1 LSDTDLEPDQE
12 PLGPEAAGLETAGL
26 ETIGMAPSVPADPG
40 PEPAAALKARR
51 VQSGIA
57 TADAV
62 LSAHVAGNAELFPQI
77 MALHVPP
84 GAVVADVTFGGGV
97 FWRRVPPGLYRVTAS
112 DLATGT
118 DCRALPYADGSMDAV
133 VLDPPYMEGLLRA
146 KADTRGGLGSHAAL
160 RSAYSSG
167 REVAG
172 AASGRWHQA
181 VLDLYLE
188 ACGEA
193 RRVLRDH
200 GILIVK
206 CQDEVSANR
215 QELTHV
221 QIVCGLADLGFYARD
236 LFVLVRPNRPNVARL
251 LRQVHARKNHSYF
264 LVFQKVPDGEKVARY
279 RTRDLRIAPPGAGGA

>member
-1 LSDTDLEPDQE
+1 MSEAEGAEPE
-12 PLGPEAAGLETAGL
+12 
-26 ETIGMAPSVPADPG
+26 
-40 PEPAAALKARR
+40 PEPAAAKPRR

-57 TADAV
+57 TAAVV
-62 LSAHVAGNAELFPQI
+62 LSAHASGNAELFPQV

-97 FWRRVPPGLYRVTAS
+97 FWRRVPPGLYRLLPT

-118 DCRALPYADGSMDAV
+118 DCRALPYADGAIDAL
-133 VLDPPYMEGLLRA
+133 VLDPPYMEGLLRP
-146 KADTRGGLGSHAAL
+146 KAETRGGLGSHAAL

-167 REVAG
+167 REAAG
-172 AASGRWHQA
+172 PAPSGRWHQA

-188 ACGEA
+188 AAGEA

-200 GILIVK
+200 GVLIVK

-221 QIVCGLADLGFYARD
+221 QIVCALAELGFYARD

-251 LRQVHARKNHSYF
+251 VRQVHARKNHSYF
-264 LVFQKVPDGEKVARY
+264 LVFQKVPDGESVARY
-279 RTRDLRIAPPGAGGA
+279 RTRDVPVSANGEGGL

>member
-1 LSDTDLEPDQE
+1 MSESEVEAPEPV
-12 PLGPEAAGLETAGL
+12 PEAVA
-26 ETIGMAPSVPADPG
+26 
-40 PEPAAALKARR
+40 PAAKARR

-57 TADAV
+57 TAEGV
-62 LSAHVAGNAELFPQI
+62 LSAHVAGNADLFPQI

-97 FWRRVPPGLYRVTAS
+97 FWKRMPPGRYRLLAT

-118 DCRALPYADGSMDAV
+118 DCRALPYADGSVDAL

-146 KADTRGGLGSHAAL
+146 KAETRGGLGTHAAM
-160 RSAYSSG
+160 RSSYSSG

-172 AASGRWHQA
+172 AGATGRWHQA

-188 ACGEA
+188 ASTEA

-200 GILIVK
+200 GVLIVK

-221 QIVCGLADLGFYARD
+221 QLVCALAELGFYARD

-251 LRQVHARKNHSYF
+251 VRQVHARKNHSYF
-264 LVFQKVPDGEKVARY
+264 LVFQKVPEGESVARY
-279 RTRDLRIAPPGAGGA
+279 RTRDLPVDRGESVQAPAASALRRARSP

>member
-1 LSDTDLEPDQE
+1 MSDTDEEAEQALPELEAPE
-12 PLGPEAAGLETAGL
+12 PEAVGTE
-26 ETIGMAPSVPADPG
+26 PAEVDANGTEPG
-40 PEPAAALKARR
+40 PALKPRR

-97 FWRRVPPGLYRVTAS
+97 FWRRVPPGLYRVLAS

-118 DCRALPYADGSMDAV
+118 DCRALPYADRSVDAL

-146 KADTRGGLGSHAAL
+146 KADTRGGLGTHAAL
-160 RSAYSSG
+160 RSTYSSG

-188 ACGEA
+188 ASGEA

-221 QIVCGLADLGFYARD
+221 QIVCALAELGFYARD
-236 LFVLVRPNRPNVARL
+236 LFVLMRPNRPNVARL

-264 LVFQKVPDGEKVARY
+264 LVFQKVPDGDPVARY
-279 RTRDLRIAPPGAGGA
+279 RTRDLKIAART

>member
-1 LSDTDLEPDQE
+1 MS
-12 PLGPEAAGLETAGL
+12 EAE
-26 ETIGMAPSVPADPG
+26 ESE
-40 PEPAAALKARR
+40 PEPAAAKPRR
-51 VQSGIA
+51 VQSGVA
-57 TADAV
+57 TAAVV
-62 LSAHVAGNAELFPQI
+62 LSAHASGNAELFPQI

-97 FWRRVPPGLYRVTAS
+97 FWRRVPPGRYRLLPT

-118 DCRALPYADGSMDAV
+118 DCRALPYADGAIDAL
-133 VLDPPYMEGLLRA
+133 VLDPPYMEGLLRP
-146 KADTRGGLGSHAAL
+146 KAETRGGLGSHAAL

-172 AASGRWHQA
+172 PASSGRWHQA
-181 VLDLYLE
+181 VLDLYVE
-188 ACGEA
+188 ASTEA

-200 GILIVK
+200 GVLVVK

-221 QIVCGLADLGFYARD
+221 QLVCALAGLGFYARD

-251 LRQVHARKNHSYF
+251 VRQVHARKNHSYF
-264 LVFQKVPDGEKVARY
+264 LVFQKVPDGEAVSRY
-279 RTRDLRIAPPGAGGA
+279 RTRDVPVAPPGDAGA

>member
-1 LSDTDLEPDQE
+1 LS
-12 PLGPEAAGLETAGL
+12 EAEGA
-26 ETIGMAPSVPADPG
+26 
-40 PEPAAALKARR
+40 EPAPAKPRR
-51 VQSGIA
+51 VQSGVA
-57 TADAV
+57 TAGAV
-62 LSAHVAGNAELFPQI
+62 LSAHLTGNAELFPQI

-97 FWRRVPPGLYRVTAS
+97 FWKRVPPGRYRLLPT

-118 DCRALPYADGSMDAV
+118 DCRALPYSDGSIDAV

-146 KADTRGGLGSHAAL
+146 KAETRGGLGSHAAL

-167 REVAG
+167 REMAG
-172 AASGRWHQA
+172 PAASGRWHQA

-188 ACGEA
+188 AAGEA

-200 GILIVK
+200 GVLVVK

-221 QIVCGLADLGFYARD
+221 QIVCALAEMGFYARD

-251 LRQVHARKNHSYF
+251 VRQVHARKNHSYF
-264 LVFQKVPDGEKVARY
+264 LVFQKVPEGESVARY
-279 RTRDLRIAPPGAGGA
+279 RTRDVPVSSGEGGGP

>member
-1 LSDTDLEPDQE
+1 LS
-12 PLGPEAAGLETAGL
+12 EAEGSE
-26 ETIGMAPSVPADPG
+26 EPG
-40 PEPAAALKARR
+40 PEPAAAKPRR
-51 VQSGIA
+51 VQSGVA
-57 TADAV
+57 TAGAV
-62 LSAHVAGNAELFPQI
+62 LSAHMAGNAELFPQI

-97 FWRRVPPGLYRVTAS
+97 FWRRVPAGRYRLLPT

-118 DCRALPYADGSMDAV
+118 DCRALPYADGAIDAV
-133 VLDPPYMEGLLRA
+133 VLDPPYMEGLLRP
-146 KADTRGGLGSHAAL
+146 KAETRGGLGSHAAL

-172 AASGRWHQA
+172 AASSGRWHQA

-188 ACGEA
+188 AAAEA

-200 GILIVK
+200 GVLVVK

-221 QIVCGLADLGFYARD
+221 QIVCALAGLGFYARD

-251 LRQVHARKNHSYF
+251 VRQVHARKNHSYF
-264 LVFQKVPDGEKVARY
+264 LVFQKVPDGEPVARY
-279 RTRDLRIAPPGAGGA
+279 RTRDAPVSGGGP